1 MGKIYDEIQKE
12 INNIN
17 QAEGKNDLKS
27 LLAKDLAKSK
37 INYLCSL
44 VNKYYENTNPNLIHQ
59 NLSLVGNDKLHDA
72 VIEAEGFIGDDS
84 AVILLQY
91 EELKTPDLSFLDN
104 AYTSEYDHF
113 VVLDT
118 LVKETVKIHY
128 KNLDPNE
135 NNPHGASK
143 EILLAFQKEADKLI
157 NTDKPV
163 SEIKETDAEY
173 NFIKDFINNP
183 AKSFVSGANKNLF
196 NFASDKERID
206 FINNVDKTAKFNI
219 PQKVKEEF
227 NLDDLVKENVKRQ
240 GSFGAEDLALD
251 VINLASKYQDEFLEV
266 QEENPELVEELP
278 TYGELLYKMKER
290 VTKLVL
296 KDNMELSVDY
306 PSVFL
311 KKFLDN
317 PSQALYDYY
326 DSKANNYKAGNLKDP
341 IFDQKEEKGNID
353 VLIRKANAFKVN
365 SAIAREKYE
374 ELSLGKEDKWKEH
387 QQFKTKW
394 FLNHFKANY
403 NNLKITEAL
412 EKNKGGFFENF
423 FGTTSKEFKAFSRA
437 LEDMVNEG
445 PGNGDYD
452 GLKKVTQDYLAH
464 KLKHYDVFLNG
475 YDDREIAK
483 LDSTS
488 RGRVELCLSVLQS
501 IQEAENSVAGK
512 LNPEEF
518 VAPDL
523 DAEEAHDE
531 YWQQTKEQFMA
542 SQMKEFNDFHDN
554 LKKDSEIEP
563 NPKLNEGVLDID
575 PNDLKDEELDNSKK

>member
-44 VNKYYENTNPNLIHQ
+44 VNKYYENTNPNLIHP
-59 NLSLVGNDKLHDA
+59 NLSLIGNDKLHDA

-84 AVILLQY
+84 AVLLAQY
-91 EELKTPDLSFLDN
+91 KELETPDLSFLDN
-104 AYTSEYDHF
+104 AYKSEYDHF

-157 NTDKPV
+157 NTDNPV
-163 SEIKETDAEY
+163 GEIKEIDVEY

-227 NLDDLVKENVKRQ
+227 NLDELVKDNVKRQ
-240 GSFGAEDLALD
+240 GSFGAEDLALE
-251 VINLASKYQDEFLEV
+251 VINLVDKYQDDFLEV
-266 QEENPELVEELP
+266 QAENPEIVEELP

-296 KDNMELSVDY
+296 KDNMELGVDY

-311 KKFLDN
+311 KKFLDD

-326 DSKANNYKAGNLKDP
+326 DSKVNNYKAGNLKDP
-341 IFDQKEEKGNID
+341 IFDQKEEKGDID
-353 VLIRKANAFKVN
+353 RLIRKANAFKVN
-365 SAIAREKYE
+365 SALAREKYN
-374 ELSLGKEDKWKEH
+374 ELAEGKEDKWKEH

-394 FLNHFKANY
+394 FLN
-403 NNLKITEAL
+403 
-412 EKNKGGFFENF
+412 
-423 FGTTSKEFKAFSRA
+423 R
-437 LEDMVNEG
+437 
-445 PGNGDYD
+445 
-452 GLKKVTQDYLAH
+452 
-464 KLKHYDVFLNG
+464 
-475 YDDREIAK
+475 
-483 LDSTS
+483 
-488 RGRVELCLSVLQS
+488 
-501 IQEAENSVAGK
+501 
-512 LNPEEF
+512 
-518 VAPDL
+518 
-523 DAEEAHDE
+523 
-531 YWQQTKEQFMA
+531 
-542 SQMKEFNDFHDN
+542 
-554 LKKDSEIEP
+554 
-563 NPKLNEGVLDID
+563 
-575 PNDLKDEELDNSKK
+575 